1 MKEHSKRYTESLK
14 QVDFNK
20 TYSLKEAISSL
31 KKMPATKFDSSV
43 DLHFQLGVD
52 TKKPEEMVRGTVV
65 LPHGRGKTVRVAVF
79 CKGEAE
85 KDAKEAGAD
94 VVGGE
99 DLINKV
105 SGGFMDFDYAVA
117 TPDIMK
123 ELSKLGKVLGP
134 RGLMPSPKTGTLTN
148 DVGKAVRELKKGKV
162 EYKVDKQGGIHI
174 SIGKMSFDETKIY
187 ENASKVIEAIN
198 SACPAT
204 VKGTFIK
211 NLSLAS
217 SMSPGFKIG
226 L

>member
-1 MKEHSKRYTESLK
+1 VKEHSKRYAEALK

-20 TYSLKEAISSL
+20 TYSLKEAISFL
-31 KKMPATKFDSSV
+31 KKMPVTKFDSSV

-65 LPHGRGKTVRVAVF
+65 LPHGRGKTIKIAVF

-85 KDAKEAGAD
+85 KDAKDDGAD
-94 VVGGE
+94 IVGGE

-105 SGGFMDFDYAVA
+105 AGGFMDFDCAVA

-148 DVGKAVRELKKGKV
+148 DVGKAVKELKKGKV

-187 ENASKVIEAIN
+187 ENASKVIDAIN
-198 SACPAT
+198 SARPAT
-204 VKGTFIK
+204 IKGTFVK

>member
-1 MKEHSKRYTESLK
+1 MKKRSKRYKESLK
-14 QVDFNK
+14 QVDASK
-20 TYSLKEAISSL
+20 VYSLKEAISSL
-31 KKMPATKFDSSV
+31 KKMPNTKFDSSV
-43 DLHFQLGVD
+43 DLHLQLGVD

-65 LPHGRGKTVRVAVF
+65 LPHGRGKSVKIAVF

-94 VVGGE
+94 IVGGE

-105 SGGFMDFDYAVA
+105 SAGFMDFDSAVA

-148 DVGKAVRELKKGKV
+148 DVGKAVKELKKGKV
-162 EYKVDKQGGIHI
+162 EFKVDKQGGIHI
-174 SIGKMSFDETKIY
+174 SIGKMSFDETRIY

-198 SACPAT
+198 AAHPAT
-204 VKGTFIK
+204 LKGTYIK
-211 NLSLAS
+211 NLSVAS
-217 SMSPGFKIG
+217 TMSPGFKIA

>member
-1 MKEHSKRYTESLK
+1 MKGHSKRYKEALK
-14 QVDFNK
+14 QADLNK
-20 TYSLKEAISSL
+20 TYSLKEAITCL
-31 KKMPATKFDSSV
+31 KKMPNTKFDSSV

-65 LPHGRGKTVRVAVF
+65 LPHGRGKAVKVAVF

-85 KDAKEAGAD
+85 KDAREAGAD
-94 VVGGE
+94 IVGGE

-105 SGGFMDFDYAVA
+105 AGGFMDFDCAVA

-148 DVGKAVRELKKGKV
+148 DVGKAVKELKKGKV
-162 EYKVDKQGGIHI
+162 EYKIDKQGGIHI
-174 SIGKMSFDETKIY
+174 SIGKLSFDETKIF
-187 ENASKVIEAIN
+187 ENASKVIDAIN
-198 SACPAT
+198 FARPAT
-204 VKGTFIK
+204 IKGTFVK

-217 SMSPGFKIG
+217 SMNPGFKIV